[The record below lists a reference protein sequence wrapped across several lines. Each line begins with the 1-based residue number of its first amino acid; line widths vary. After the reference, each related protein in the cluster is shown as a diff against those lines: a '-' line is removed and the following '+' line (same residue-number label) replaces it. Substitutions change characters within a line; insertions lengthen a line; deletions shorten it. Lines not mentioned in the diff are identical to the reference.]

1 MATIIIA
8 LLQKNTRE
16 RRMTNNGEPCEEFIQ
31 FRMYRILSDED
42 AHLAK
47 TTGRRLYARNLE
59 RCAVSG
65 PYINLREVTKRLRV
79 APGNYLII
87 PSCYDSG
94 ISGQFLLRL
103 YTEHPIEEC
112 NCSILDDHKDNLDQ
126 DDVFF
131 SIPNSLDDAFNSW
144 TNLLIDSATKTNE
157 DHQTNSVLF
166 TKSNQKSMTQ
176 NSVGYIKHIGVSKQD
191 DLDIKIEA
199 KKDPKHIRRFF

>member
-16 RRMTNNGEPCEEFIQ
+16 RRIQNNGEPCEEFIQ
-31 FRMYRILSDED
+31 FRLYRILSDDD

-47 TTGRRLYARNLE
+47 TTGRRLYAKSLE
-59 RCAVSG
+59 RCATSG
-65 PYINLREVTKRLRV
+65 AYINLREVTKRLRV

-103 YTEHPIEEC
+103 YTEHPINEG
-112 NCSILDDHKDNLDQ
+112 NCLILNDHKDNLDQ

-131 SIPNSLDDAFNSW
+131 SVPKSLDDAFNSW
-144 TNLLIDSATKTNE
+144 TNLLIDGATKKDQDLQTRSATN
-157 DHQTNSVLF
+157 
-166 TKSNQKSMTQ
+166 TKSNQYSSIQT
-176 NSVGYIKHIGVSKQD
+176 SRYIKQIVASKD
-191 DLDIKIEA
+191 EDLEIKIDA
-199 KKDPKHIRRFF
+199 KKGPKNIRRFF